1 MAAPAAK
8 VGWPKRACVIPK
20 TRGAQVTLESG
31 RNPDCSRSNPFA
43 GSNCLVRLF
52 LQQDSRL
59 HTSRHALVFCPV
71 FGLMNFAQFENE
83 EPPPALFPDLVWEG
97 ETFWD
102 ICTLS
107 PHEGALIVVYE
118 ARGGFCGFVV
128 QPDQKPKFLQDN
140 GGVTERL
147 ESLAAE
153 WERWSARLLEAF
165 IASREFLSR
174 PNVEI
179 VSFNVSYRRRKRA
192 SAELREEPS
201 YHRFRINTQVWDE
214 YLRER

>member
-1 MAAPAAK
+1 
-8 VGWPKRACVIPK
+8 
-20 TRGAQVTLESG
+20 
-31 RNPDCSRSNPFA
+31 
-43 GSNCLVRLF
+43 
-52 LQQDSRL
+52 
-59 HTSRHALVFCPV
+59 
-71 FGLMNFAQFENE
+71 MNFAQFENE

-118 ARGGFCGFVV
+118 VRGGFCAFVV
-128 QPDQKPKFLQDN
+128 QPDQKAKFLQDN

-165 IASREFLSR
+165 IASREL
-174 PNVEI
+174 PNLEI

-192 SAELREEPS
+192 SAELRKDPS
-201 YHRFRINTQVWDE
+201 YHRFTIWDE